1 MNNHSKR
8 DLYYFQN
15 KNVVR
20 DPESIIKRFNKNEM
34 KNSLLDEGN
43 KAFNNM
49 IKKLSNFK
57 FVNLM
62 IDAATV
68 YNMRVVHSTLSNPYG
83 RLAPLP
89 FRATE
94 KKGQDW
100 DIAHY
105 QLEIETIISEIESFN
120 SSHFQNEQLILVSI
134 CHDRLPPQSAA
145 ISKVIS
151 NLRNQTGTLPIVD
164 VSCLNHFIHN
174 SFLGTIKNYVELSRM
189 IAAINILVASIRK
202 REAVGVF
209 GRKIQNP
216 PQNRW
221 IYLCDVLFLIVQ
233 YQESINDYMI
243 DLCFST
249 HQPKEIQTQDDFMNI
264 AKKEAIIQND
274 ILELFFVL
282 IPLQKAS
289 LCLECEQ
296 SRLGDAIPII
306 QTLLRIYQMFI
317 DSSKISLQSSLNI
330 LHELLTQL
338 MARFAYLPKESWAS
352 CLSRAGRFY
361 LRTKKADSGIVVGDI
376 CDYNNQAHSINE
388 AASNMENDIINI
400 LNI

>member
-1 MNNHSKR
+1 MNNHSKS

-34 KNSLLDEGN
+34 KNSLLDEDN

-68 YNMRVVHSTLSNPYG
+68 YNMRVVHSTLSKPYG

-164 VSCLNHFIHN
+164 VSCLNHLIHN
-174 SFLGTIKNYVELSRM
+174 SFLRTIKNYVELSRM

-202 REAVGVF
+202 RETVGVF
-209 GRKIQNP
+209 GRKIPNP

-289 LCLECEQ
+289 LCLE
-296 SRLGDAIPII
+296 
-306 QTLLRIYQMFI
+306 
-317 DSSKISLQSSLNI
+317 
-330 LHELLTQL
+330 
-338 MARFAYLPKESWAS
+338 
-352 CLSRAGRFY
+352 
-361 LRTKKADSGIVVGDI
+361 
-376 CDYNNQAHSINE
+376 
-388 AASNMENDIINI
+388 
-400 LNI
+400 